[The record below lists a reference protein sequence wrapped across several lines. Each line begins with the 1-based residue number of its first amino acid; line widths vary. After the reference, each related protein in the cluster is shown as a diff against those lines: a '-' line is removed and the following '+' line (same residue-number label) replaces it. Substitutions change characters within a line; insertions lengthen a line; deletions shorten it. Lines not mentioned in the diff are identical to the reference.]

1 MSVREIEINKKYQI
15 EIVLGYNGRTKI
27 RHYETFI
34 GKKSEAK
41 FREYELKTMLR
52 DGSTFQ
58 KNNLTVKDLSME
70 YLKYQKDILSP
81 KTYIN
86 YEYRLRLVM
95 KKIGYVKVKELNVKI
110 LENFYYFLRHGYTSA
125 RCKPL
130 SPTTIQS
137 YYCIINNMLVYAVKY

>member
-1 MSVREIEINKKYQI
+1 MSVREIERNKKYQT
-15 EIVLGYNGRTKI
+15 EIVLGYNCGTKI
-27 RHYETFI
+27 RYYETFI

-41 FREYELKTMLR
+41 LREYELKTMLR

-110 LENFYYFLRHGYTSA
+110 LENFYHFLRHGYTSA
-125 RCKPL
+125 RDKPL
-130 SPTTIQS
+130 SPTTI
-137 YYCIINNMLVYAVKY
+137 